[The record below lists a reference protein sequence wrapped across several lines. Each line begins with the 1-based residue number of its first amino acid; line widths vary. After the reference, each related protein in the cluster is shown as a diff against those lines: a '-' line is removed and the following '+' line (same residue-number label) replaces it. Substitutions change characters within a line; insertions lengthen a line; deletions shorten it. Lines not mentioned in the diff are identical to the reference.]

1 MDQRITMKANTKW
14 TIAALVA
21 LAAVAVHT
29 LHAQAI
35 GPMSA
40 HDSDA
45 ACATRS
51 KTYADWQGPLTQS
64 FGIRFLAQRTAWD
77 PIAGAPPS
85 RSFSLQIFDGLEKMQ
100 VWHEFP

>member
-1 MDQRITMKANTKW
+1 MSCGLPRRTIPQSRTELANNH
-14 TIAALVA
+14 VA
-21 LAAVAVHT
+21 R
-29 LHAQAI
+29 
-35 GPMSA
+35 G
-40 HDSDA
+40 DA
-45 ACATRS
+45 AGATRP

-64 FGIRFLAQRTAWD
+64 FGIRFLAPRTAWD